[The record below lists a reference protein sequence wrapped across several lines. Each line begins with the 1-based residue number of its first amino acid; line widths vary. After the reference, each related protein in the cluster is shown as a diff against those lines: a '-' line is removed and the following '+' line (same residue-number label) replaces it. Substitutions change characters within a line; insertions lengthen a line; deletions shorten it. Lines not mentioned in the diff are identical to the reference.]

1 MNQDLPD
8 NRSEN
13 SEFADAVDHP
23 DLLSRPD
30 HVVGGDRRLDHLHQ
44 DVSVSLF
51 RVLDALKEGS
61 KLNQLVIK
69 SSFVTYLAETSLY
82 HYFL

>member
-1 MNQDLPD
+1 
-8 NRSEN
+8 
-13 SEFADAVDHP
+13 
-23 DLLSRPD
+23 LSRPD

-61 KLNQLVIK
+61 KLN
-69 SSFVTYLAETSLY
+69 
-82 HYFL
+82 